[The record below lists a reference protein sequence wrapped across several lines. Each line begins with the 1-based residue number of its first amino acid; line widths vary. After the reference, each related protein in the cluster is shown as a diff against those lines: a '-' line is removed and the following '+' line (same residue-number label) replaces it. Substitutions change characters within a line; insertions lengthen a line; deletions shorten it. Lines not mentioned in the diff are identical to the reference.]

1 MLACNPDVSA
11 AVDEPVAS
19 SEAEGRDGAEGEA
32 AATVFASEAEADDWP
47 DCVPAV
53 GCDAVRAVVDDVDDD
68 DDADDDAAVEARRR
82 TAMLLLLPRRAT
94 PEAMALRA
102 MNVDAACAMMRC
114 DAMHYAAMYLTCV
127 WYPVI
132 RSSSCSP
139 SAPYF
144 PEIVRRRRE

>member
-1 MLACNPDVSA
+1 
-11 AVDEPVAS
+11 
-19 SEAEGRDGAEGEA
+19 
-32 AATVFASEAEADDWP
+32 
-47 DCVPAV
+47 
-53 GCDAVRAVVDDVDDD
+53 
-68 DDADDDAAVEARRR
+68 
-82 TAMLLLLPRRAT
+82 
-94 PEAMALRA
+94 MALRA